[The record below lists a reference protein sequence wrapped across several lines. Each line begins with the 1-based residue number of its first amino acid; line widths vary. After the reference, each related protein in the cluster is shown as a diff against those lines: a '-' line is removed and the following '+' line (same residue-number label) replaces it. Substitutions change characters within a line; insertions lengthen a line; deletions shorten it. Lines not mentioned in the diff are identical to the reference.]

1 MKNTILRNSIVI
13 LTVILLSAL
22 MCAAQAGALEYR
34 NSYQQ
39 SAVSYQPSGFGIATT
54 ATAPTAAFQST
65 SAYSSALSSQ
75 ETTNPM
81 LNTDGSVNE
90 SNYIGR
96 PRRVIV
102 TPGDDDEPGEGEGG
116 GENKEGEGGDHNWNG
131 SDMPLGDA
139 LIPLALLTCAYTIY
153 KVSRRRKEA

>member
-13 LTVILLSAL
+13 LTVILLPAL
-22 MCAAQAGALEYR
+22 MCAAQAGAVEYKSTYR
-34 NSYQQ
+34 ATQNTNYRIQ
-39 SAVSYQPSGFGIATT
+39 SVAPAA
-54 ATAPTAAFQST
+54 ATAPAAAFQST

-102 TPGDDDEPGEGEGG
+102 TPGDEDEPGEGEGG
-116 GENKEGEGGDHNWNG
+116 GENKEGEGGDNNWNG

-139 LIPLALLTCAYTIY
+139 LIPLALLTCAYAIY